1 MITQLHFRLQFEKQ
15 LLQNHKVFGK
25 ITKATMVHHL
35 TPKKVHI
42 DGPIFL
48 KKSILLIYFRALLE
62 KLYYQTVAS
71 MDILLQ
77 AERKLST

>member
-1 MITQLHFRLQFEKQ
+1 
-15 LLQNHKVFGK
+15 
-25 ITKATMVHHL
+25 MVHHL